1 MAAASTQALA
11 SGIESSPV
19 VIRDFD
25 SRMAGEWELF
35 VASSP
40 QATPFHCTAW
50 IRSLQSTF
58 DYENR
63 SLYAEKDG
71 RITGVLPLFLVSN
84 WIVGRCLISTP
95 FADYG
100 GLCCQDE
107 ASADALVERAREIG
121 IAEKVGFIELRDK
134 ASLPR
139 PDFYFRDQYVGFETG
154 LEEDPEAQMKL
165 LPRDTRY
172 MIRKG
177 IKAGLE
183 LRSGID
189 QLPEFY
195 HLFALNWLRL
205 GTPVLPRKWLEAL
218 FHEFGGTAELVMARS
233 HGRAVAGVFSF
244 TFRNT
249 LFPHYSGAS
258 HDANSLA
265 ANNFMYW
272 ELIKRSIERGLRG
285 FDFGRSKKNTGA
297 YNFKSAWNM
306 QINQLQYQVCN
317 LERKSA
323 PNFSPTN
330 PKFALA
336 SRLWSKM
343 PLKASTWMGPHI
355 VRWFP

>member
-1 MAAASTQALA
+1 MAAASTQTLA

-25 SRMAGEWELF
+25 SRMAGAWDLF
-35 VASSP
+35 VASCS

-50 IRSLQSTF
+50 IRALQSTF
-58 DYENR
+58 HYENR
-63 SLYAEKDG
+63 SLYVEKDG
-71 RITGVLPLFLVSN
+71 KITGVLPLFLVSN
-84 WIVGRCLISTP
+84 WIVGRCLISSP

-100 GLCCQDE
+100 GLCAQDE
-107 ASADALVERAREIG
+107 TSEDALVARAKEIG
-121 IAEKVGFIELRDK
+121 LAEKVDFIELRGK
-134 ASLPR
+134 TSRLR
-139 PDFYFRDQYVGFETG
+139 PDFYYRDLYVGFETE
-154 LEEDPEAQMKL
+154 LEPDPEAQLKS

-177 IKAGLE
+177 NKAGLE
-183 LRSGID
+183 LRSGIA

-195 HLFALNWLRL
+195 HLFTLNWLRL
-205 GTPVLPRKWLEAL
+205 GTPVLPRKWLEVL
-218 FHEFGGTAELVMARS
+218 LHEFGDSAELVMVRRQ
-233 HGRAVAGVFSF
+233 GRPVAGVFSF
-244 TFRNT
+244 VFRNT

-258 HDANSLA
+258 PDANSFA
-265 ANNFMYW
+265 ANNFVYW
-272 ELIKRSIERGLRG
+272 ELIKRSIERGIRH

-306 QINQLQYQVCN
+306 QITPLHYQVCM

-336 SRLWSKM
+336 SKLWSKL